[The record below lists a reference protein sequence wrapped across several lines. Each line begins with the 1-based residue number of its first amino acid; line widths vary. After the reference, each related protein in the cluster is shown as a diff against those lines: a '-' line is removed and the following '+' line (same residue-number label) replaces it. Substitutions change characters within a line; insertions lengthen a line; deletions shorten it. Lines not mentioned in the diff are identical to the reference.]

1 MPSIFYEDNAN
12 AKMLVKR
19 LKYAQNYLARDG
31 ILNLDKKQNKIICP
45 KEKNCFIRI
54 CLIRHTLYSEDDF
67 GSSFLIKVKFEPR
80 DLKSNYPFY
89 ILAKTDF
96 TIDSISSSALNLGLT
111 QDLIKK
117 HIIDLN
123 ILIRNDVFNSINFNE
138 KVDEYEDEAKPVY
151 WVYPNLIYP
160 KDDNMKNMGEID
172 IHKLISEKKKK
183 KNLI

>member
-1 MPSIFYEDNAN
+1 
-12 AKMLVKR
+12 MLVFSVCTSSD
-19 LKYAQNYLARDG
+19 N
-31 ILNLDKKQNKIICP
+31 KQ
-45 KEKNCFIRI
+45 
-54 CLIRHTLYSEDDF
+54 
-67 GSSFLIKVKFEPR
+67 
-80 DLKSNYPFY
+80 
-89 ILAKTDF
+89 F
-96 TIDSISSSALNLGLT
+96 TIDSISSSVLNLGLT

-172 IHKLISEKKKK
+172 IHKLISESKRKKF
-183 KNLI
+183 NLVITKIRYNEDNVLAYLFSCGIFRARIILRVEDKVE